1 MYPKITAKSVTIA
14 NKCPTPKPRL
24 YINRAVTAAIMVVT
38 TKTFAEKFLVSMIV
52 YFFKEYAPEPIA
64 KIAIKV

>member
-1 MYPKITAKSVTIA
+1 MYPDITAKSVTIA

-24 YINRAVTAAIMVVT
+24 YINRAVTAAIMVVK

-52 YFFKEYAPEPIA
+52 CFFKEYAPELIA

>member
-1 MYPKITAKSVTIA
+1 MYPNITAKRVTIA

-24 YINRAVTAAIMVVT
+24 YINSAVIAAT
-38 TKTFAEKFLVSMIV
+38 TVAKTNILAERFFVSIIV

-64 KIAIKV
+64 SSAINV

>member
-1 MYPKITAKSVTIA
+1 MYPNITAKSVTIA
-14 NKCPTPKPRL
+14 NKCPTPNPRL
-24 YINRAVTAAIMVVT
+24 YINRAFTAAIMVET

-52 YFFKEYAPEPIA
+52 CFFKEYAPEPIA

>member
-1 MYPKITAKSVTIA
+1 MYPNITAKSVTIA

-24 YINRAVTAAIMVVT
+24 YIISAVTAAIMVVT
-38 TKTFAEKFLVSMIV
+38 TFAEKFLVSMIV

>member
-1 MYPKITAKSVTIA
+1 MYPNITAKSVTIA

-52 YFFKEYAPEPIA
+52 CFFKEYAPEPIA
-64 KIAIKV
+64 KIAIRV

>member
-14 NKCPTPKPRL
+14 SKWPTPKPRL

-64 KIAIKV
+64 KIAINV